1 MIKDILVPGRKLD
14 NKMTT
19 MRNLGYRGLRKTHI
33 KSQTILMRVSSN
45 FRTT

>member
-1 MIKDILVPGRKLD
+1 MLKDILVLSRKLD

-33 KSQTILMRVSSN
+33 ESRTILMRVSPN
-45 FRTT
+45 FCT